1 MDASLLGWV
10 GEGQGQSG
18 RARDER
24 FGYDMGV
31 VTSSGGAVTVQ
42 SSFLAPPT
50 PGLLFP

>member
-1 MDASLLGWV
+1 MKLQQALHYAGMDASLLGWV

-31 VTSSGGAVTVQ
+31 VTSSGGAVTV
-42 SSFLAPPT
+42 
-50 PGLLFP
+50 